1 MRGDSFPI
9 EPFFCI
15 GESQHVERPGEIR
28 VQFQQLL
35 EFLDRF
41 VVLAHTPIEVAL
53 PGSPEGT
60 TRGAGQ
66 IMLNIQNATIK
77 ISLTSLNKKSKLIS
91 IEGNFRSTKHLI
103 KPN

>member
-1 MRGDSFPI
+1 M
-9 EPFFCI
+9 
-15 GESQHVERPGEIR
+15 ERPGEIR

-41 VVLAHTPIEVAL
+41 VVLAHTPIEVVL

-66 IMLNIQNATIK
+66 IMLNKQIATIK
-77 ISLTSLNKKSKLIS
+77 ISLTFLNKQSKLIS
-91 IEGNFRSTKHLI
+91 IERGISDQLNT
-103 KPN
+103 